1 MGDYKLLQLHCNKSL
16 LNFFVSMK
24 ESAEVSVLFSEVDGS
39 VAREKCRVHLVPHF
53 EEFSLGLT
61 VNWEFILWK
70 FNATFPI
77 FNCPWFEEGAEP
89 ICLFIYV
96 LPLCLI
102 LQSCQTF
109 LLFEAIKVIYT
120 FFCFWVTK

>member
-1 MGDYKLLQLHCNKSL
+1 
-16 LNFFVSMK
+16 
-24 ESAEVSVLFSEVDGS
+24 
-39 VAREKCRVHLVPHF
+39 
-53 EEFSLGLT
+53 
-61 VNWEFILWK
+61 
-70 FNATFPI
+70 
-77 FNCPWFEEGAEP
+77 
-89 ICLFIYV
+89 LFIYV